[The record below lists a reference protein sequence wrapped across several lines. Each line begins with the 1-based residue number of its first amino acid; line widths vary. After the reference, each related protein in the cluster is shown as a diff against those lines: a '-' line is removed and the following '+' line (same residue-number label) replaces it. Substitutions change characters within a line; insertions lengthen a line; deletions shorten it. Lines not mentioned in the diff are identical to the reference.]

1 VWGAIHQTGNGV
13 WVLAEDI
20 MSNKTLTYRGVKY
33 EQTSPM
39 ASWML
44 NERLRVQREEFEKK
58 LDQLRMK
65 GQVV

>member
-1 VWGAIHQTGNGV
+1 MGRNSSGQGTGTG
-13 WVLAEDI
+13 VLAEDI

-33 EQTSPM
+33 EKTSPM

-58 LDQLRMK
+58 LDQLRMT

>member
-1 VWGAIHQTGNGV
+1 
-13 WVLAEDI
+13 

-44 NERLRVQREEFEKK
+44 NERLRRQREEFEKK

-65 GQVV
+65 GEVV

>member
-1 VWGAIHQTGNGV
+1 
-13 WVLAEDI
+13 

-33 EQTSPM
+33 EKTSPM

>member
-44 NERLRVQREEFEKK
+44 NERLRRQREEFEKK

-65 GQVV
+65 GEVV